1 MILYYLN
8 KDVKGAASKKV
19 YGVKGDKIAILDNQI
34 DMYLVIHESGNK
46 FHVRQENVSSTF
58 IPKDKINEKEKKR
71 SKK

>member
-1 MILYYLN
+1 MIWYYLN

-19 YGVKGDKIAILDNQI
+19 YGFKGDKIAIIKNNI

-58 IPKDKINEKEKKR
+58 IVKDKTNEKEKKR
-71 SKK
+71 K